1 MNSSLSLSLA
11 RSLALFWGK
20 DRNIERE
27 TEVEIGRRREKWAQR
42 NPLSLLVMRGCR
54 GAVAAPNYY
63 QAAATARSN
72 GPCRAASEAHQY
84 EERERERKKG
94 EAIVA
99 PIHPGHPLLLAAA
112 TPIGLHQLC
121 LPHQVLWTEIAGW
134 RVGAASVNMAGNVSQ
149 SLFMAVCLSRNAR
162 TTCLANEQMAQTK
175 Q

>member
-20 DRNIERE
+20 DKNIERE
-27 TEVEIGRRREKWAQR
+27 TEAEIGRLREKWAQR
-42 NPLSLLVMRGCR
+42 IPLSLLVMRGCR

-72 GPCRAASEAHQY
+72 GLCRAAAQAHQC
-84 EERERERKKG
+84 EESERERKKG
-94 EAIVA
+94 EAMVA
-99 PIHPGHPLLLAAA
+99 PIHPSHPLLRAAA

-121 LPHQVLWTEIAGW
+121 LPHQLPRTKIAGW
-134 RVGAASVNMAGNVSQ
+134 CVGAASVNMAGNVSQ
-149 SLFMAVCLSRNAR
+149 SLFMAVCLSRNAG